1 MTRRRVIRPLL
12 PVGII
17 ALLFLGGLGRLQ
29 SQGLKVSQRL
39 KDLEA
44 AAQRDSNDPFAHY
57 NLALGYWSKK
67 HYDDAERELKT
78 SVLIEPRLAEAWL
91 ALGALPYARRSQLRE
106 ETMRGKVP
114 QEWTGPLRDS
124 QRLMR
129 HAFVIDPLVDLM
141 ILGATEPSQGPML
154 LKYRGV
160 IILAVVNP
168 FAAFEHGH
176 YSEAFQN
183 LDGWVRSR
191 PRESVPNQLLWY
203 HGLAAAHIELFGP
216 AIFDMETLLQ
226 RAQQREQT
234 DSFTV
239 PFETN
244 DYRYVLATFK
254 ERVGQLSD
262 AVRLYR
268 EALESDL
275 GLYMAHVH
283 LAEIYASTQQWDSAL
298 TESRE
303 AILTNPEDPSSLLT
317 HGILLTRA
325 GQLAAAEDTLRRAM
339 EANPRDARVPYFLG
353 LAQLALHKTDDAR
366 VTLQRFMAIAPSRYQ
381 PQVREVQDSLA
392 KVH

>member
-1 MTRRRVIRPLL
+1 MRPLL

-17 ALLFLGGLGRLQ
+17 AMLLFGGLGRLQ

-124 QRLMR
+124 QRLLR
-129 HAFVIDPLVDLM
+129 RAFVIDPLVDLM

-168 FAAFEHGH
+168 FDAFEHGR

-216 AIFDMETLLQ
+216 AIFDIETLLQ

-254 ERVGQLSD
+254 ERVGQLPE

>member
-1 MTRRRVIRPLL
+1 MRSLVPIGL
-12 PVGII
+12 
-17 ALLFLGGLGRLQ
+17 AAMLFLGGMERLPA
-29 SQGLKVSQRL
+29 QGLKVSQRL

-44 AAQRDSNDPFAHY
+44 AAQRDSNDPYAQY

-67 HYDDAERELKT
+67 HYDDAERALRT
-78 SVLIEPRLAEAWL
+78 AVQIEPRLAEAWL
-91 ALGALPYARRSQLRE
+91 ALGALPYARRPQLHE
-106 ETMRGKVP
+106 EANRGKVP
-114 QEWTGPLRDS
+114 EQWTGALRDS

-129 HAFVIDPLVDLM
+129 QAFVIDPLVDLM

-154 LKYRGV
+154 LRFRGLIV
-160 IILAVVNP
+160 VAVVNP

-183 LDGWVRSR
+183 LDVWVRSR
-191 PRESVPNQLLWY
+191 PRDAVPSLILWY
-203 HGLAAAHIELFGP
+203 HGLAAAHIGLFRP
-216 AIFDMETLLQ
+216 AIDDMVTLLQ

-239 PFETN
+239 PFQTN
-244 DYRYVLATFK
+244 DYRYVLATFM
-254 ERVGQLSD
+254 ERVGQLPE
-262 AVRLYR
+262 AVQLYR
-268 EALESDL
+268 QALESDL

-283 LAEIYASTQQWDSAL
+283 LAEIYATTQKWDSAL

-303 AILTNPEDPSSLLT
+303 AILTNPDDPSSLLT

-366 VTLQRFMAIAPSRYQ
+366 LTLQRFMAIAPSRYQ
-381 PQVREVQDSLA
+381 PQVQEVQDSLA

>member
-1 MTRRRVIRPLL
+1 MRPLL

-44 AAQRDSNDPFAHY
+44 TAQRDSNDPFAHY

-129 HAFVIDPLVDLM
+129 RAFVIDPLVDLM
-141 ILGATEPSQGPML
+141 LLGATEPSQGPML
-154 LKYRGV
+154 LKFRGV

-168 FAAFEHGH
+168 YAAFEHGH
-176 YSEAFQN
+176 YSEAYQN
-183 LDGWVRSR
+183 LDGWVRGR
-191 PRESVPNQLLWY
+191 PRESVPSLMLWY

-239 PFETN
+239 PFQTN

-254 ERVGQLSD
+254 ERVGDLPE

-268 EALESDL
+268 DALESDL

-303 AILTNPEDPSSLLT
+303 AILTNPDDPSSLLT